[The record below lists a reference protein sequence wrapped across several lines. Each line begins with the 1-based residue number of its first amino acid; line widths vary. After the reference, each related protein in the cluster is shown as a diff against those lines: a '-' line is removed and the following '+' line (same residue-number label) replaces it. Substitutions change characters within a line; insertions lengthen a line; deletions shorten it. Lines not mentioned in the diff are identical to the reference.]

1 MRCRIGCAVMLVLGL
16 AVVTATRAQDTGC
29 DKNHYIL
36 DAPACSMR
44 ALDVPIGAP
53 GAIAADVAGNVYF
66 SVPNLI
72 FKVDT
77 RGALTRVAGSLDA
90 GDAGDGGPAL
100 VARLDFPL
108 WYPNRIADPL
118 DFDPCIGA
126 LAVGAERDIYVSDCL
141 NGRIRR
147 IDANGIITTVAQAAG
162 QGIAINAAGN
172 LVIDGFE
179 EVAANGTFRQLAK
192 AYCGQ
197 DFVRGLC
204 DPQGVATDALGN
216 TYVSDI
222 YCRVRKI
229 DADGKITTVAGD
241 SAHEGRCAYSG
252 DGGPAN
258 SAALAWPIGL
268 ATDAQGN
275 LYIADTGNHCIRK
288 VDGGGVITTFA
299 GICTA
304 WPRRGPLADG
314 SGYSGDE
321 GPATAARL
329 HSPQGV
335 AVDGAGNVYIAD
347 TGNSRIRKVDASG
360 TITTV
365 AGNGQPLVL
374 P

>member
-1 MRCRIGCAVMLVLGL
+1 
-16 AVVTATRAQDTGC
+16 
-29 DKNHYIL
+29 
-36 DAPACSMR
+36 
-44 ALDVPIGAP
+44 
-53 GAIAADVAGNVYF
+53 
-66 SVPNLI
+66 
-72 FKVDT
+72 
-77 RGALTRVAGSLDA
+77 
-90 GDAGDGGPAL
+90 
-100 VARLDFPL
+100 
-108 WYPNRIADPL
+108 
-118 DFDPCIGA
+118 
-126 LAVGAERDIYVSDCL
+126 
-141 NGRIRR
+141 
-147 IDANGIITTVAQAAG
+147 
-162 QGIAINAAGN
+162 
-172 LVIDGFE
+172 
-179 EVAANGTFRQLAK
+179 
-192 AYCGQ
+192 
-197 DFVRGLC
+197 LC